1 MLCIDENVYT
11 REVFTHIRDRR
22 SVSRVREFP
31 LLDIDWIYKV
41 VHNKE
46 EIIIS
51 SISVLTRNPL
61 HKHSN
66 HGNITHD
73 RHMNNK
79 INKLHERS
87 LRIVYKDQG

>member
-11 REVFTHIRDRR
+11 REVFTHISHIRDRR

-31 LLDIDWIYKV
+31 LLDIDCIYKV

-66 HGNITHD
+66 HGNITQIT
-73 RHMNNK
+73 K
-79 INKLHERS
+79 FLG
-87 LRIVYKDQG
+87 IVL